1 VKVTVN
7 KGIQL
12 TRAERLLLPGYQAKF
27 DNRRVRVAELADGSG
42 VFFWFRRLGKEG
54 EGLVVD
60 TRFVLSR
67 EAVDLVERMLLQI
80 QLDRMERAEK
90 EAEDAACK

>member
-1 VKVTVN
+1 VTP
-7 KGIQL
+7 
-12 TRAERLLLPGYQAKF
+12 TRLPGSWLESADIADLRTATLKVDLY
-27 DNRRVRVAELADGSG
+27 ELGK
-42 VFFWFRRLGKEG
+42 LKEG
-54 EGLVVD
+54 EGRVVD